1 MKKYN
6 VVTTGQQS
14 HISGNTY
21 ENQDENQVNLILD
34 KYLDED
40 YPKPQFDGESYE
52 LNIDLYITITN
63 H

>member
-1 MKKYN
+1 MKNYT
-6 VVTTGQQS
+6 VTTTGQQS

-52 LNIDLYITITN
+52 LNGDLYITIQ
-63 H
+63 